1 MHRMRAALYELVS
14 KSLCFLEPLSHSN
27 LIDDLNRMVDF
38 STTIEELILMAV
50 RGSRIAHRY
59 EFLIDREFINA
70 QK

>member
-1 MHRMRAALYELVS
+1 MHRMRASLNELVS

-50 RGSRIAHRY
+50 HGS
-59 EFLIDREFINA
+59 
-70 QK
+70 